1 MSKRRIYR
9 CKLSR
14 FKRPKYCQNKNKAS
28 SDCLKRSTPHNKKC
42 FNLIIKYI
50 WVIYRIKDYLFLF
63 TCFIIILQTWC
74 IKMSEDHQIT
84 LLFNRL
90 DKNRRKRI
98 TLQIIVWILVFFLS
112 LTINSYYYLDPIL
125 VIVVWSIIG
134 IVATVIINYHYRKE
148 EIKILIQIKQIIKS
162 NQ

>member
-28 SDCLKRSTPHNKKC
+28 SDCLTRKRPLNKKC
-42 FNLIIKYI
+42 VNLVIKYI
-50 WVIYRIKDYLFLF
+50 WIFYRIKEYLFLF
-63 TCFIIILQTWC
+63 SCFIIIFQTWC
-74 IKMSEDHQIT
+74 IAMSEDHQVI

-112 LTINSYYYLDPIL
+112 LTINSYYYLEPIL

-134 IVATVIINYHYRKE
+134 ITATVIINYYYRKE
-148 EIKILIQIKQIIKS
+148 EIKILIQIKQIINS